1 MKKSRSSVSVCLLL
15 FLSLV
20 VQSNLFAQQQEI
32 DRLSRQLPAALRLD
46 SFKLFTQLASVYQA
60 DPNDVKKIIYYARQ
74 AHLLSWKIGDSLDI
88 VQSGKVLGELYERSN
103 ALDSQRQVLER
114 ILPIA
119 KRNNFID
126 EQANISTHLGLA
138 FIYRAKY
145 DLALENLFDA
155 LTFWELLKDTAQI
168 SNAITGIGIVYYKI
182 KDDEKA
188 LQYYSRALALKNKTS
203 DKKEIELLLLDIS
216 LCFSSQGK
224 FEDSRKYLNQV
235 KQVCAQKKCSP
246 SIQLE
251 LDVTTGV
258 YFFRRDSLSQAEEK
272 FLSGN
277 QLAIDENNTRLSL
290 ECAINLS
297 RIYLKQNKIEL
308 ATQYLEQA
316 ERSGNTSGFDNELM
330 QLYTQF
336 ADLYKKVNNY
346 KMLVRYQDKYL
357 QLRDSVSGEDVRN
370 NLMHVQAE
378 YLERENEA
386 KIKSRTEML
395 ALQDEIIERQKTV
408 RILIA
413 LVVVLF
419 ILISFFLYKS
429 NQNRKL
435 ANTLL
440 SKKVEER
447 TKELETSF
455 RELKIAMEQRDVA
468 LRKVTSE
475 IRSSMVTVTGLCS
488 LGMKDVSQKESIDY
502 LESIRKASQTL
513 MTISSELASENISKE

>member
-1 MKKSRSSVSVCLLL
+1 MKKTRSSVGVCLLL
-15 FLSLV
+15 FLLLL
-20 VQSNLFAQQQEI
+20 VQSNLLAQQREI
-32 DRLSRQLPAALRLD
+32 DLLTRELPGASRSD
-46 SFKLFTQLASVYQA
+46 SFKIFTQLTSICGTES
-60 DPNDVKKIIYYARQ
+60 NNVKKTFHYARQ

-88 VQSGKVLGELYERSN
+88 VRSGMAVGNLYRRSN
-103 ALDSQRQVLER
+103 ALDSQRLVLER

-119 KRNNFID
+119 KRNNFIE

-168 SNAITGIGIVYYKI
+168 SNAITGIGLVYYKI

-188 LQYYSRALALKNKTS
+188 LQYYFRALALKNKTS
-203 DKKEIELLLLDIS
+203 DKRDIESLLLDIS
-216 LCFSSQGK
+216 LCLSSQGK
-224 FEDSRKYLNQV
+224 FEESKKYLDQV
-235 KQVCAQKKCSP
+235 KQVCVQKTCP
-246 SIQLE
+246 ASIQLE
-251 LDVTTGV
+251 LDVANGV
-258 YFFRRDSLSQAEEK
+258 YFFRRDSLNQAEEK

-277 QLAIDENNTRLSL
+277 QLAINEKDTRLGL

-297 RIYLKQNKIEL
+297 KIYLKQNKIEL

-316 ERSGNTSGFDNELM
+316 EKSGNTSGFDNELM

-475 IRSSMVTVTGLCS
+475 IRSSMVTVAGLCS
-488 LGMKDVSQKESIDY
+488 LGIKDASQKESIEY
-502 LESIRKASQTL
+502 LESINKASQTL
-513 MTISSELASENISKE
+513 MTISSELVSINLSKE